1 MTKDLR
7 QNFLFSLSL
16 ICFTICSG
24 EKSFQVQGKGSLFKI
39 EIVEKES
46 GDDDTRDKTDVTPRE
61 ILHFRSSKTFNE
73 IQKIKDLSKDIT
85 FIKIESLNELYYK
98 VRKLNNIFKNNS
110 FETSFSASENIGH
123 SLTLSEALIK
133 GLHNFYKSA
142 EVPSSSVVFP
152 NRNSFEFF
160 DTQYEFRFSKSES
173 SVKTEQFTETDNSVN
188 TGVIEEKYESKE
200 QINIGISSKKYS
212 YNQSSIVI
220 VEENIDVDNWEKDSR
235 TVIQTNSSEFSLF
248 SELLRKISSQSSEI
262 KIWIAKIEEQQ
273 SFWIGLAFKKGT
285 LQKYISSD

>member
-24 EKSFQVQGKGSLFKI
+24 EKSFQVQGQGSLFKI

-46 GDDDTRDKTDVTPRE
+46 GDDNTRDKTDVTPRE

-142 EVPSSSVVFP
+142 QVPSSSVVFP

-212 YNQSSIVI
+212 YNQSSIV
-220 VEENIDVDNWEKDSR
+220 EENIDGDNWEKDSR
-235 TVIQTNSSEFSLF
+235 TVIQTNSSELSLF
-248 SELLRKISSQSSEI
+248 SHVLRKISSQSSEI
-262 KIWIAKIEEQQ
+262 KIWIVKIEEQQ

>member
-1 MTKDLR
+1 MSKDLR

-24 EKSFQVQGKGSLFKI
+24 EKSFQVQGQGSLFKI

-46 GDDDTRDKTDVTPRE
+46 GDDDTRYEIDVTPRE
-61 ILHFRSSKTFNE
+61 ILHLRSSKTFNE

-85 FIKIESLNELYYK
+85 FIKIESLNELYNK

-110 FETSFSASENIGH
+110 FETSFSASESIGH

-142 EVPSSSVVFP
+142 QVPSSSVVFP

-212 YNQSSIVI
+212 YNQSSIV
-220 VEENIDVDNWEKDSR
+220 EENIDGDIWEKDSR
-235 TVIQTNSSEFSLF
+235 TVIQTNSSELSLF
-248 SELLRKISSQSSEI
+248 SHVLRKISSQSSEI
-262 KIWIAKIEEQQ
+262 KIWIVKIEEQQ

>member
-1 MTKDLR
+1 MSKDLR

-16 ICFTICSG
+16 ICFSICSG
-24 EKSFQVQGKGSLFKI
+24 EKSFQVQGQGSLFKI
-39 EIVEKES
+39 EIVEKEF

-61 ILHFRSSKTFNE
+61 ILYLRSSKTFNE
-73 IQKIKDLSKDIT
+73 IQKIKDLPKDIT

-98 VRKLNNIFKNNS
+98 VRKLNNIFKNDS

-142 EVPSSSVVFP
+142 QVPSSSVVFQS
-152 NRNSFEFF
+152 RNSFEFF

-173 SVKTEQFTETDNSVN
+173 SVKTEQFTETDYSVN

-200 QINIGISSKKYS
+200 QINIGITSKKYS
-212 YNQSSIVI
+212 YNQSSIV
-220 VEENIDVDNWEKDSR
+220 EENIDGDNWEKDSR
-235 TVIQTNSSEFSLF
+235 TVIQTNSSELSLF
-248 SELLRKISSQSSEI
+248 SHVLRKISSQSSEI
-262 KIWIAKIEEQQ
+262 KIWIVKIEEQQ